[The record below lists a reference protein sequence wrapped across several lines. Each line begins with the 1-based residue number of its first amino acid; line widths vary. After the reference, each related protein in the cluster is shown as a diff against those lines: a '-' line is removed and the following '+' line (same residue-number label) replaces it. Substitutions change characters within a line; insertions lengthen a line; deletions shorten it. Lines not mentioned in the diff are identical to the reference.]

1 MNKVTFVG
9 FSGGGCPNQHPLEPH
24 LDQNIPGKFGESIP
38 AGYTHGKVDQRS
50 MKDQVEW
57 LHLRTCLVAVLVW
70 ELS

>member
-1 MNKVTFVG
+1 MMNKVTFVG

-50 MKDQVEW
+50 MKDQVE
-57 LHLRTCLVAVLVW
+57 
-70 ELS
+70 